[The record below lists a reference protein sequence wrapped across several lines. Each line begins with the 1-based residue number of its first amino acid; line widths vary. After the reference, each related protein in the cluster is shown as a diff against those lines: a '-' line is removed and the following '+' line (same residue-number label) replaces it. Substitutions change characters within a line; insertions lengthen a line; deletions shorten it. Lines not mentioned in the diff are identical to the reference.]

1 MLADIDLRRACVRVD
16 AWQTM
21 FAARSSNAAVLEAGG
36 YRMSVG
42 TMPRGRRLSRGM
54 ILKTFACRVRYG

>member
-1 MLADIDLRRACVRVD
+1 MLADIDLRRACECMADHGR
-16 AWQTM
+16 
-21 FAARSSNAAVLEAGG
+21 RSFQHAAVLEAGG

-54 ILKTFACRVRYG
+54 ILKPFACRVRYG